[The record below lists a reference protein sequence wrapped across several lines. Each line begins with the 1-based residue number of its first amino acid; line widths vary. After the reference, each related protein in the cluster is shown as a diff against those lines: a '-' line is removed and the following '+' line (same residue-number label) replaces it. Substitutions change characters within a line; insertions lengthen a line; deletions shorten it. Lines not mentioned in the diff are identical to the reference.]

1 MKHPLLDPNA
11 RLVIAHRG
19 NRVRSAENTIEAL
32 SEAVELGA
40 DALEFDVRATSD
52 GIAVLMHDPDLD
64 RTTDGHGLLGSYTLS
79 DLRTLNAAARAPGRA
94 GTASRVLIPSLEEV
108 LDRFREIPL
117 VVEVK
122 ERAAVAPTELLV
134 RKFGA
139 QNRIVIGS
147 ADAEVVRRFHR
158 TGLPTCASV
167 VEAAR
172 LIPMALAGIT
182 PAKPSYDVLSI
193 TPRFHG
199 SPIPVLRM
207 TAVAKR
213 AGIATQVWTVND
225 PRYARSLWLG
235 GVAGIV
241 TDDPAALLRAKPA

>member
-32 SEAVELGA
+32 VDAVELGA

-52 GIAVLMHDPDLD
+52 GIAVLMHDPNLD

-79 DLRTLNAAARAPGRA
+79 DIRTLNAAARAPGRA
-94 GTASRVLIPSLEEV
+94 GTATRALIPSLEEV

-147 ADAEVVRRFHR
+147 ADAEVVRRFQR

-167 VEAAR
+167 AEAAR
-172 LIPMALAGIT
+172 LIPMAFAGVRPPIDHT
-182 PAKPSYDVLSI
+182 PFSRDSHSCAADDRGRQAGGDRDAGVDGERPALCSAPVARWRRRDRDRRPGRAP
-193 TPRFHG
+193 PRQ
-199 SPIPVLRM
+199 
-207 TAVAKR
+207 
-213 AGIATQVWTVND
+213 AGLI
-225 PRYARSLWLG
+225 R
-235 GVAGIV
+235 
-241 TDDPAALLRAKPA
+241 